1 MNKEDILVCE
11 RVKEGKVGIVPV
23 SGSWQPLKDALNLEL
38 LKALLSRFISL
49 QSMRGI
55 MENLMKILP

>member
-11 RVKEGKVGIVPV
+11 RVKKEKVGIVPV
-23 SGSWQPLKDALNLEL
+23 SGSWQPLKDTLSLEL
-38 LKALLSRFISL
+38 LQALLSRFTSL

-55 MENLMKILP
+55 MENLIKILP